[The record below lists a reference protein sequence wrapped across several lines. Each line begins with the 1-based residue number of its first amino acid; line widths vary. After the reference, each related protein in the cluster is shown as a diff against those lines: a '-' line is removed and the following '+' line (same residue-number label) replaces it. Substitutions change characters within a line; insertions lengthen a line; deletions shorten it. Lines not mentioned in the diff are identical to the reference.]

1 MLTYETAKIVWNE
14 ISSSNVAGR
23 KNEKEVL
30 IGHMRQRHIGNTKTI
45 PFEDTP

>member
-30 IGHMRQRHIGNTKTI
+30 IGHMRHIGNTKTI
-45 PFEDTP
+45 PF